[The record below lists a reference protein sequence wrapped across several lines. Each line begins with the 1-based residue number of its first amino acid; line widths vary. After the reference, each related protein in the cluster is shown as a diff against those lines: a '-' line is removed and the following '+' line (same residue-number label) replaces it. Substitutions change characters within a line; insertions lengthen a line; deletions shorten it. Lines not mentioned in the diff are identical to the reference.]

1 MARLTPEQL
10 AGLRPGLL
18 KFARSRE
25 RNLEH
30 AEDAVQ
36 EALLA
41 ALEGIERYAG
51 NAAPATWLNG
61 ILHHKL
67 MDRLRTTGRE
77 QPLDPDIAEQLP
89 SRDDP
94 ERDYAL
100 RQATA
105 SLQRSLDGMPAR
117 AASVFYLRE
126 VVGHEVAEVCER
138 LAISPNHCSV
148 LLHRARARLRSCPL
162 LLRFAPDA

>member
-1 MARLTPEQL
+1 MARLTADQL

-18 KFARSRE
+18 KFARMRE

-36 EALLA
+36 DTLLA
-41 ALEGIERYAG
+41 ALEGIERFAG
-51 NAAPATWLNG
+51 HAAPATWLNG
-61 ILHHKL
+61 ILHHKIV
-67 MDRLRTTGRE
+67 DRLRTTGRE
-77 QPLDPDIAEQLP
+77 QPLDQDAADQLR
-89 SRDDP
+89 SGDDP

-105 SLQRSLDGMPAR
+105 SLQRSLAGMPAR
-117 AASVFYLRE
+117 TARVFILRD

-138 LAISPNHCSV
+138 LAITPNHCSV
-148 LLHRARARLRSCPL
+148 LLHRARARLRRCPL
-162 LLRFAPDA
+162 MLRFAPGS

>member
-1 MARLTPEQL
+1 MARITPDQL

-25 RNLEH
+25 RNLDH

-61 ILHHKL
+61 ILNHKIV
-67 MDRLRTTGRE
+67 DRLRTAGRE
-77 QPLDPDIAEQLP
+77 QPLGPADAGQLV
-89 SRDDP
+89 SADNP
-94 ERDYAL
+94 ESDYAL
-100 RQATA
+100 RQVTA
-105 SLQRSLDGMPAR
+105 SLQRSLEDMPAR
-117 AASVFYLRE
+117 TARVFYLRE
-126 VVGHEVAEVCER
+126 IVGDEVADVCDR
-138 LAISPNHCSV
+138 LAITPNHCSV

-162 LLRFAPDA
+162 MLRFATGS